1 MCSIIAPALTP
12 APLACKQVSDPFSF
26 LHVTSA
32 YNSTDNIVVAQSM
45 LWNYYWMNNRYPNGF
60 H

>member
-26 LHVTSA
+26 LHVISA
-32 YNSTDNIVVAQSM
+32 YNSADNIVVAH
-45 LWNYYWMNNRYPNGF
+45 PCCGIIIE
-60 H
+60 